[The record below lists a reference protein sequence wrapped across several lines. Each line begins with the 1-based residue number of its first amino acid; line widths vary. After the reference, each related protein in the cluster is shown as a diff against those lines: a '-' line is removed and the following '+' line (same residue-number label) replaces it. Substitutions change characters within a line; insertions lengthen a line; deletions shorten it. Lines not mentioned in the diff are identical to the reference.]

1 MILKKIKNLKPRNL
15 TFKLFITIILIT
27 SNHLIPLHS
36 LAETNLK
43 EVNNKLVLTLP
54 PLKGEELIR
63 DAYFVDT
70 TNGNRTFTNVTYSN
84 SLLSAAFAG
93 QSMLKP
99 NSGYAYL
106 PIIGPYSFV
115 TVENGRDYLF
125 NFWDAITGSANSAV
139 DAATTIS
146 TVIGETYQ
154 VTFPYKHTILN
165 ERGGETQDIE
175 WGIYAS
181 NQVILVNSKKAI
193 ASSETGNITFQF
205 KATTSTT
212 YVTMGFKSTSSFT
225 SNGDIRTLEIRGASV
240 KSIKK
245 TIQEIFPDPN
255 LSLVIANY
263 LGLQVT
269 SKVSEEQ
276 LASIIN
282 LDHASGKNI
291 VNLSGVEYLSNLKS
305 ANLSQNQISDVS
317 PLSGLINLKNV
328 NLASNKIN
336 DASPLVHLLN
346 LTLCNLSD
354 QKIVL
359 SQGTIRIPTTYYL
372 KNPDGSTPGLNWS
385 YGTGRF
391 ENNQIT
397 WSSPGD
403 NKLTWNTIVTIGQ
416 AITTFSGQISQYTKG
431 FLAFQTVPET
441 ISFQTSTITSNETLI
456 QRNES
461 IWNMKVSSDLPGS
474 KWILTAS
481 IEKPLTKVDDPTK
494 VLTNAIVYVDQN
506 GTVPLSRSP
515 LKVFEHVTDTN
526 PVTSVKWDADK
537 GILLKPDMNEVM
549 IGTYTTDINWT
560 LIDAP

>member
-1 MILKKIKNLKPRNL
+1 MPRNL
-15 TFKLFITIILIT
+15 TFKCIIAIILIT

-36 LAETNLK
+36 SAETNLK
-43 EVNNKLVLTLP
+43 EMNNKLVRTLL

-63 DAYFVDT
+63 DAHYVDT
-70 TNGNRTFTNVTYSN
+70 PNGKRTFTNVTYSN

-93 QSMLKP
+93 HSMLLP
-99 NSGYAYL
+99 NNNYAYL
-106 PIIGPYSFV
+106 PIIGAHSLV
-115 TVENGRDYLF
+115 TIQNGRDYLF
-125 NFWDAITGSANSAV
+125 HFWDILTGAANSTVA
-139 DAATTIS
+139 AATSIS
-146 TVIGETYQ
+146 TVVGDTYQ
-154 VTFPYKHTILN
+154 VTLPYKHSIIN
-165 ERGGETQDIE
+165 QMGGETQEFE

-181 NQVILVNSKKAI
+181 NQLTLVNSKKAL
-193 ASSETGNITFQF
+193 ANTETGTITFQF
-205 KATTSTT
+205 TATTTTT
-212 YVTMGFKSTSSFT
+212 YVTMGFKPTSSFT
-225 SNGDIRTLEIRGASV
+225 SNGDIRTLEIRGVSV
-240 KSIKK
+240 KPLNK

-255 LSLVIANY
+255 LSLIIANY

-291 VNLSGVEYLSNLKS
+291 VTLSGAEYLTNLKS
-305 ANLSQNQISDVS
+305 ANLSHNQISDIS
-317 PLSGLINLKNV
+317 PLSGLINLNNL

-336 DASPLVHLLN
+336 DASPLVDLLN

-359 SQGTIRIPTTYYL
+359 SQGTIRVPTTYYL
-372 KNPDGSTPGLNWS
+372 KNPDGSTPSLTLS
-385 YGTGRF
+385 YGTGWN

-403 NKLTWNTIVTIGQ
+403 NKLTWNTTVTIGQ
-416 AITTFSGQISQYTKG
+416 AISTFSGQISQYTIG

-461 IWNMKVSSDLPGS
+461 NWNMKVSSDLPGR
-474 KWILTAS
+474 KWILTAA
-481 IEKPLTKVDDPTK
+481 IEKPLTKFDDPTK
-494 VLTNAIVYVDQN
+494 VLTNAIVFVDQN
-506 GTVPLSRSP
+506 ETVPLSQSA
-515 LKVFEHVTDTN
+515 LKVFEHITDTS
-526 PVTSVKWDADK
+526 PVTPVKWDEDK
-537 GILLKPDMNEVM
+537 GILLKPDMTEVM
-549 IGTYTTDINWT
+549 IGTYTTNINWT

>member
-1 MILKKIKNLKPRNL
+1 MILMKIKNLKPRNL
-15 TFKLFITIILIT
+15 TFKLIITIILIT
-27 SNHLIPLHS
+27 SNHLIPSHS

-43 EVNNKLVLTLP
+43 GVNNKLVQTLI

-63 DAYFVDT
+63 DAYYVDT
-70 TNGNRTFTNVTYSN
+70 PNGKRTFTNVTYAN
-84 SLLSAAFAG
+84 SLLLAAFAG
-93 QSMLKP
+93 HSMLTP

-106 PIIGPYSFV
+106 PIIGSYCFV
-115 TVENGRDYLF
+115 TVENGRVYLF
-125 NFWDAITGSANSAV
+125 NFWDAFTGSVNSSV
-139 DAATTIS
+139 GAATPIS

-154 VTFPYKHTILN
+154 VTLPYKHTILN
-165 ERGGETQDIE
+165 EKGGETQEIE
-175 WGIYAS
+175 WGIFDS
-181 NQVILVNSKKAI
+181 NQVILANNKKAI
-193 ASSETGNITFQF
+193 ASTETGTITFQF

-212 YVTMGFKSTSSFT
+212 YVTMGFKPTSSFT
-225 SNGDIRTLEIRGASV
+225 SNGDIRTLEIRGVSV

-269 SKVSEEQ
+269 SRVSEEH

-291 VNLSGVEYLSNLKS
+291 ENLSGVEYLTNLKS

-317 PLSGLINLKNV
+317 PLSGLINLKDLH
-328 NLASNKIN
+328 LASNKIN
-336 DASPLVHLLN
+336 DTSPLVDLLN

-354 QKIVL
+354 QKVVL

-372 KNPDGSTPGLNWS
+372 KNPDGSTPGLTWS
-385 YGTGRF
+385 YGTGRY

-403 NKLTWNTIVTIGQ
+403 NKLTWNTTLTIGQ

-431 FLAFQTVPET
+431 FLSFQTVPET
-441 ISFQTSTITSNETLI
+441 ISFQTSTIKSNETLI
-456 QRNES
+456 QRNEA
-461 IWNMKVSSDLPGS
+461 IWNMKVSSDLPGR

-481 IEKPLTKVDDPTK
+481 IEKPLTKVDDPSK

-506 GTVPLSRSP
+506 GTVPLSQSP
-515 LKVFEHVTDTN
+515 LKVFEHVTDTI
-526 PVTSVKWDADK
+526 PVTPVKWDADK
-537 GILLKPDMNEVM
+537 GILLKPDMTEVT